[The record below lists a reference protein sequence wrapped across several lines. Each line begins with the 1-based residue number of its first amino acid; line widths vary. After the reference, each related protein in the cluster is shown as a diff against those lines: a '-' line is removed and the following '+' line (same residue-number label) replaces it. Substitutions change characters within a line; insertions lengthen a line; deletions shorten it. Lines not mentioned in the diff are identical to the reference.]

1 MNFRILVWEL
11 HYWNTTLSKN
21 TFNQMVKGWPAEISV
36 ILSVP
41 KHDKRPERNF
51 QLRCGVISLYRVS
64 QQVLAG
70 STGQNNHN
78 GSWWVGWV
86 YPRVVYHSKTFY
98 FCGPLGRKYF
108 QKKINLVSVET
119 DFNFLYCDPS
129 AQPIDTI
136 NGGMG

>member
-1 MNFRILVWEL
+1 MYHIYYLRYSLLISRCGNVMASLFLLCLGRI
-11 HYWNTTLSKN
+11 
-21 TFNQMVKGWPAEISV
+21 
-36 ILSVP
+36 
-41 KHDKRPERNF
+41 HDKKTTNGDVKNCKCKFLKVDPF
-51 QLRCGVISLYRVS
+51 IKQYRVS

>member
-1 MNFRILVWEL
+1 
-11 HYWNTTLSKN
+11 
-21 TFNQMVKGWPAEISV
+21 MVGKASGT
-36 ILSVP
+36 
-41 KHDKRPERNF
+41 
-51 QLRCGVISLYRVS
+51 YRVS

>member
-1 MNFRILVWEL
+1 M
-11 HYWNTTLSKN
+11 
-21 TFNQMVKGWPAEISV
+21 
-36 ILSVP
+36 
-41 KHDKRPERNF
+41 
-51 QLRCGVISLYRVS
+51 YRVS
-64 QQVLAG
+64 QQVWAG

>member
-1 MNFRILVWEL
+1 MYLGRQVCF
-11 HYWNTTLSKN
+11 TTCVVVHTDPSLKN
-21 TFNQMVKGWPAEISV
+21 
-36 ILSVP
+36 
-41 KHDKRPERNF
+41 R
-51 QLRCGVISLYRVS
+51 YRVS

>member
-1 MNFRILVWEL
+1 MFDV
-11 HYWNTTLSKN
+11 SKVSN
-21 TFNQMVKGWPAEISV
+21 EALTWPFSLCISCD
-36 ILSVP
+36 LEEHS
-41 KHDKRPERNF
+41 
-51 QLRCGVISLYRVS
+51 STYRVS
-64 QQVLAG
+64 QRVLAG

>member
-1 MNFRILVWEL
+1 MIRFLSSFILNHFQFFIPL
-11 HYWNTTLSKN
+11 TKN
-21 TFNQMVKGWPAEISV
+21 HGKFFG
-36 ILSVP
+36 
-41 KHDKRPERNF
+41 
-51 QLRCGVISLYRVS
+51 YRVS

-136 NGGMG
+136 NGGMGWGTKVEHTTIPWVGIQNQPWPLFLKTFF